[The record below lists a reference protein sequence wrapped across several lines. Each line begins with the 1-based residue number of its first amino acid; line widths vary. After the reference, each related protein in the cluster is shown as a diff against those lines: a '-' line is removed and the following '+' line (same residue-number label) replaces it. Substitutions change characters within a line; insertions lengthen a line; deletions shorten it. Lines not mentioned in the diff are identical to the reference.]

1 VSHYKDNSLYI
12 PSQQVSAWDQHSDS
26 LISYLHW
33 DHPASQSL
41 SDSVSY
47 GKCEF
52 FATNRKCGPCSRHP
66 RDMNSKF
73 TRSCWICVVGCLVFS
88 QERVQQYGF
97 RANSYHGTWAP
108 QQACKQTHITIL
120 LARANTVHMHIHSN
134 QPTLMYTQEPDME
147 IPTTPHSQSRLQ
159 TLINCYSSL
168 WH

>member
-1 VSHYKDNSLYI
+1 V
-12 PSQQVSAWDQHSDS
+12 
-26 LISYLHW
+26 

-41 SDSVSY
+41 SDSVLN

-52 FATNRKCGPCSRHP
+52 FATNRICGPCSRHP

-73 TRSCWICVVGCLVFS
+73 TCSCSISVVGCLVVS

-97 RANSYHGTWAP
+97 RANSYHGIWAP

-120 LARANTVHMHIHSN
+120 LARASTVHMHIRSN

-147 IPTTPHSQSRLQ
+147 IPTTPHSQSQLP